1 LRYDFDSNQLVYT
14 KYAGDEETG
23 EAWPTWFY
31 SWHCLGW
38 RYSCTCFFRI
48 PTSSISLNLCM
59 FEFFMSDS
67 LCFLFFRSQ
76 VNVSFSVVISVNLEG
91 WWHVGDR
98 RLMMLD

>member
-38 RYSCTCFFRI
+38 RYSCTCFLEFLLQVSPWI
-48 PTSSISLNLCM
+48 CACLSSSCLTAYAFFSLGHKLM
-59 FEFFMSDS
+59 
-67 LCFLFFRSQ
+67 FLFQ
-76 VNVSFSVVISVNLEG
+76 L
-91 WWHVGDR
+91 
-98 RLMMLD
+98 